1 MPSSFSKGDA
11 DIGWHTG
18 LPVVW
23 LVGHD
28 GQVDVWMALERC
40 ERLFVAL
47 MEHLSHD
54 VAGTY
59 QSIKDKIRD
68 AITEATKS
76 QAPRISVTGLPSQPH
91 CAVLTESSLASLP
104 PWTGIKTTNKRQAR

>member
-1 MPSSFSKGDA
+1 
-11 DIGWHTG
+11 
-18 LPVVW
+18 
-23 LVGHD
+23 
-28 GQVDVWMALERC
+28 
-40 ERLFVAL
+40 

-54 VAGTY
+54 VADTY

-104 PWTGIKTTNKRQAR
+104 PWT

>member
-1 MPSSFSKGDA
+1 
-11 DIGWHTG
+11 
-18 LPVVW
+18 VVW

-54 VAGTY
+54 VADTY